1 MIITVQKMILT
12 KNKTGSLSHVKSSTL
27 FLTQWLLPLRWS
39 YEIDLIA
46 ILRTGVRAEWR
57 PRNVESR
64 SPMRTWKS
72 SSNWASEPLNPPCY
86 LCTYPRWTLYLFWVF
101 FLQQEQGCYV
111 FNSYLCNEYC
121 IYLFWL
127 SVSADAEVILHDGIM
142 MCETWYLGLR
152 NKDIF
157 LP

>member
-86 LCTYPRWTLYLFWVF
+86 LCTYSRRTLYL
-101 FLQQEQGCYV
+101 
-111 FNSYLCNEYC
+111 
-121 IYLFWL
+121 L
-127 SVSADAEVILHDGIM
+127 SVFSCSKSRDV
-142 MCETWYLGLR
+142 MCLIHIYVMNIVYIYSDYLSVLMLKLYYTMVSWCVR
-152 NKDIF
+152 PDT
-157 LP
+157 